1 MLLTPFAVIAGL
13 ITGLLRGGR
22 FENLLRTTLVWAPVV
37 LLGFVVQTAAELID
51 VPARLS
57 VFIVGAFVLIVGLCQ
72 NLHIRGVAI
81 IVIGLS
87 SNLVAAVANGYVP
100 VRLEAL
106 IGAGKVEATID
117 PETVVSIGAL
127 GQLEDDQTQLGF
139 LGDIV
144 PIGLIN
150 DVVSFG
156 DLILIAGLFVLAM
169 NLVTE
174 RRRAVRTATT
184 GTGTDSVN
192 ADRADRELA
201 QDAAIDLRSDAEP
214 IDAAPNVVVKATT
227 SAADTESQQLDEPHE
242 FAAASDVGAVAA
254 DEEDSALVVESASQ
268 SDDSAG
274 LTPDEFLAELA
285 AAGSGSAPTRRAD

>member
-13 ITGLLRGGR
+13 LTGLFRGGR
-22 FENLLRTTLVWAPVV
+22 FENLLNTRLVWTPVV
-37 LLGFVVQTAAELID
+37 FFGLVVQTTAELID

-72 NLHIRGVAI
+72 NLHIRGVSI
-81 IVIGLS
+81 VVIGLS

-117 PETVVSIGAL
+117 PDSVVSIGAL

-144 PIGLIN
+144 PIGLI
-150 DVVSFG
+150 DEVVSFG

-169 NLVTE
+169 NILTD
-174 RRRAVRTATT
+174 RPRGTAPLTT
-184 GTGTDSVN
+184 AGDNSPG
-192 ADRADRELA
+192 E
-201 QDAAIDLRSDAEP
+201 AIDLRVEANPNKTDEAASATIVLTEPMHAEP
-214 IDAAPNVVVKATT
+214 TIAEPAIAH
-227 SAADTESQQLDEPHE
+227 TET
-242 FAAASDVGAVAA
+242 A
-254 DEEDSALVVESASQ
+254 ESGTG
-268 SDDSAG
+268 G

-285 AAGSGSAPTRRAD
+285 AAGSTDGVDDS

>member
-22 FENLLRTTLVWAPVV
+22 FENLLRTTLIWAPVV
-37 LLGFVVQTAAELID
+37 LAGFVVQTAAELID

-57 VFIVGAFVLIVGLCQ
+57 VFIIGAFVLIVGLCQ

-81 IVIGLS
+81 VVIGLS

-127 GQLEDDQTQLGF
+127 GQLEDEQTQLGF

-144 PIGLIN
+144 PIGFIN

-169 NLVTE
+169 NLITD
-174 RRRAVRTATT
+174 RRRAVRTTDVAT
-184 GTGTDSVN
+184 
-192 ADRADRELA
+192 RADSAEHVQPDQRVAE
-201 QDAAIDLRSDAEP
+201 DGAIDLRSDTEP
-214 IDAAPNVVVKATT
+214 IETAPALVITAPVAER
-227 SAADTESQQLDEPHE
+227 DTPQIDEPHGLSSSS
-242 FAAASDVGAVAA
+242 AVGDARVDVSDNAPT
-254 DEEDSALVVESASQ
+254 DESTSS
-268 SDDSAG
+268 SDDSTG

-285 AAGSGSAPTRRAD
+285 AAGSGSNPQQHAD